1 MTPTFTPNAQLLKY
15 TNDILDSLEL
25 DPYAT
30 QGLYAPKLWVD
41 QVAPRKTESARVPQH
56 IHYGS
61 LRIIVKRTARG
72 RSTLNQV
79 VRILNESGA
88 PVPFVFT
95 DSPNAGNTLS
105 LYSNTRPEHNSR
117 IQLGEIGFVLSGN
130 PVELDPY
137 IGQTQNGHPVLPSDY
152 ATAYG
157 RVRQCET
164 EDDGLAITIPVL
176 LPKASVRAFVTLLAH
191 VVDVNA
197 QDDLT
202 HVNWSVC
209 DASLKRAIPDVTYR
223 EAHALYDG
231 AWHDDLFRTLETC
244 VPIQPDVDDLDLPF

>member
-1 MTPTFTPNAQLLKY
+1 MTQPFTPNAVLLTY
-15 TNDILDSLEL
+15 TNDIFDSLEM

-41 QVAPRKTESARVPQH
+41 QVAPRQTESARVPQQL
-56 IHYGS
+56 HYGS

-117 IQLGEIGFVLSGN
+117 IQLSEIGFVLSGN
-130 PVELDPY
+130 PVELDCY
-137 IGQTQNGHPVLPSDY
+137 VGQTQDGRPVLPSGYD
-152 ATAYG
+152 TRYG

-176 LPKASVRAFVTLLAH
+176 LPKASIRAFVTLLAH

-197 QDDLT
+197 QDDLL

-209 DASLKRAIPDVTYR
+209 DASLKKAISKVTYDP
-223 EAHALYDG
+223 AHVLYDG
-231 AWHDDLFRTLETC
+231 AWHDDLFQTLEAC
-244 VPIQPDVDDLDLPF
+244 APLRPEIEDVDLPF